1 LGVQKAPLL
10 LKFDRIY
17 APEGLTLI
25 IRKTPSSNPITV
37 INVNLLGDYSVFV
50 LFALGA
56 IRPSESDD
64 NVENFRKNGVHKFSR
79 TGTKRSG

>member
-50 LFALGA
+50 LFALGV
-56 IRPSESDD
+56 RPSESDD